1 MKSLMKINMVALM
14 VIAFCTIGMAQN
26 EKQRMSR
33 EQLAEKQAK
42 HIAQEL
48 SFDEAATQHFIETYC
63 ACQQEVWALGPRP
76 ENEPATEEEA
86 EQVIKERFGRSRAVL
101 DLREKYYEEYSKFLT
116 QRQILRVYEL
126 EHRSMD
132 RLHKSMDRQHKSMDR
147 QHKHREHIQKGH
159 ERHQKE

>member
-14 VIAFCTIGMAQN
+14 VFVFCTIGMAQN

-48 SFDEAATQHFIETYC
+48 SFDEATTQRFIETYC
-63 ACQQEVWALGPRP
+63 ACQQEVWALGPRQKA
-76 ENEPATEEEA
+76 ETVTEEEA
-86 EQVIKERFGRSRAVL
+86 EQVIKERLERSRAVL

-116 QRQILRVYEL
+116 QKQIFRVYEL
-126 EHRSMD
+126 EHQAMD
-132 RLHKSMDRQHKSMDR
+132 RLN
-147 QHKHREHIQKGH
+147 KHREHNQKGH

>member
-1 MKSLMKINMVALM
+1 MKSLMKINLVALM

-48 SFDEAATQHFIETYC
+48 SFDEATTQHFIETYC
-63 ACQQEVWALGPRP
+63 ACQQEVWALGPRQKA
-76 ENEPATEEEA
+76 ETVTEEEA
-86 EQVIKERFGRSRAVL
+86 EQVIKERLERSRAVL

-116 QRQILRVYEL
+116 QKQILRVFEL
-126 EHRSMD
+126 EHQSMD
-132 RLHKSMDRQHKSMDR
+132 RLHK
-147 QHKHREHIQKGH
+147 HREHNQKGH

>member
-1 MKSLMKINMVALM
+1 MKSLMKINLVALM

-48 SFDEAATQHFIETYC
+48 SFDEATTQRFIETYC
-63 ACQQEVWALGPRP
+63 ACQQEVWALGPRQKA
-76 ENEPATEEEA
+76 ETVTEEEA
-86 EQVIKERFGRSRAVL
+86 EQVIKERLERSRAVL

-116 QRQILRVYEL
+116 QRQILRVFEL
-126 EHRSMD
+126 EHQAMD
-132 RLHKSMDRQHKSMDR
+132 RLHK
-147 QHKHREHIQKGH
+147 HREHNQKGH

>member
-1 MKSLMKINMVALM
+1 MKSLMKINLVALM

-48 SFDEAATQHFIETYC
+48 SFDEATTQRFIETYC
-63 ACQQEVWALGPRP
+63 ACQQEVWALGPRQKA
-76 ENEPATEEEA
+76 ETVTEEEA
-86 EQVIKERFGRSRAVL
+86 EQVIKERLERSRAVL

-116 QRQILRVYEL
+116 QRQILRVFEL
-126 EHRSMD
+126 EHQAMD
-132 RLHKSMDRQHKSMDR
+132 RLHK
-147 QHKHREHIQKGH
+147 HREHNQKGH
-159 ERHQKE
+159 ERPQKE

>member
-1 MKSLMKINMVALM
+1 M

-48 SFDEAATQHFIETYC
+48 SFDEATTQRFIETYC
-63 ACQQEVWALGPRP
+63 ACQQEVWALGPRQKA
-76 ENEPATEEEA
+76 ETVTEEEA
-86 EQVIKERFGRSRAVL
+86 EQVIKERLERSRAVL

-116 QRQILRVYEL
+116 QKQILRVFEL
-126 EHRSMD
+126 EHQSMD
-132 RLHKSMDRQHKSMDR
+132 RLHK
-147 QHKHREHIQKGH
+147 HREHNQKGH

>member
-14 VIAFCTIGMAQN
+14 VFAFCTIGMAQN
-26 EKQRMSR
+26 EQQRMSR

-48 SFDEAATQHFIETYC
+48 SFDEATTQRFIETYC
-63 ACQQEVWALGPRP
+63 ACQQEVWALGPRQKA
-76 ENEPATEEEA
+76 ETVTEEEA
-86 EQVIKERFGRSRAVL
+86 EQVIKERLERSRAVL

-116 QRQILRVYEL
+116 QKQILRVFEL
-126 EHRSMD
+126 ERQAMD
-132 RLHKSMDRQHKSMDR
+132 RLHK
-147 QHKHREHIQKGH
+147 HREHNQKGH

>member
-1 MKSLMKINMVALM
+1 MKSLMKINLVALM

-48 SFDEAATQHFIETYC
+48 SFDEATTQRFIETYC
-63 ACQQEVWALGPRP
+63 ACQQEVWALGPRQKA
-76 ENEPATEEEA
+76 ETVTEEEA
-86 EQVIKERFGRSRAVL
+86 EQVIKERLERSRAVL

-116 QRQILRVYEL
+116 QKQILRVYEL
-126 EHRSMD
+126 EHQAMD
-132 RLHKSMDRQHKSMDR
+132 RLHK
-147 QHKHREHIQKGH
+147 HREHNQKGH

>member
-1 MKSLMKINMVALM
+1 MKSLMKINLVALM

-48 SFDEAATQHFIETYC
+48 SFDEATTQRFIETYC
-63 ACQQEVWALGPRP
+63 ACQQEVWALGPRQKA
-76 ENEPATEEEA
+76 EPATEEEA
-86 EQVIKERFGRSRAVL
+86 EQAIKERFERSQAVL
-101 DLREKYYEEYSKFLT
+101 DLREKYYEEYSKYLT
-116 QRQILRVYEL
+116 QKQIFRVYEL
-126 EHRSMD
+126 EHQAMD
-132 RLHKSMDRQHKSMDR
+132 RLN
-147 QHKHREHIQKGH
+147 KHREHNQKGH

>member
-14 VIAFCTIGMAQN
+14 VFAFCTIGMAQN
-26 EKQRMSR
+26 EQQRMSR

-48 SFDEAATQHFIETYC
+48 SFDEATTQRFIETYC
-63 ACQQEVWALGPRP
+63 ACQQEVWALGPRQKA
-76 ENEPATEEEA
+76 ETVTEEEA
-86 EQVIKERFGRSRAVL
+86 EQVIKERLERSRAVL

-116 QRQILRVYEL
+116 QKQILRVFEL
-126 EHRSMD
+126 EHQSMD
-132 RLHKSMDRQHKSMDR
+132 RLHK
-147 QHKHREHIQKGH
+147 HREHNQKGH

>member
-1 MKSLMKINMVALM
+1 MKSLMKINLVALM

-42 HIAQEL
+42 HMAQEL
-48 SFDEAATQHFIETYC
+48 SFDEATTQRFIETYC
-63 ACQQEVWALGPRP
+63 ACQQEVWALGPRQKA
-76 ENEPATEEEA
+76 EPATDKEA
-86 EQVIKERFGRSRAVL
+86 EQAIKERFERSQAVL

-116 QRQILRVYEL
+116 QKQIFRVYEL
-126 EHRSMD
+126 EHQAMD
-132 RLHKSMDRQHKSMDR
+132 RLN
-147 QHKHREHIQKGH
+147 KHREHNQKGH